1 MQAMLHSSIQVFLS
15 IICTS
20 LYYSITSYV
29 LDYVTTPTYGRNELG
44 CSGSRADVDYKLLHH
59 GERPS
64 TCFLC
69 TRQCRQ
75 NEWSGRSLA
84 YLLPP
89 VPAAAFPTKSSH
101 CSGESGQASFC
112 VSDSIVSYSFILFR
126 YFQIGPIDHH
136 FCADTGNESHGQ
148 RK

>member
-1 MQAMLHSSIQVFLS
+1 MQAMLHSSIPVFLW
-15 IICTS
+15 IICKS
-20 LYYSITSYV
+20 LYYISCPGLRLHMVVMNSGVQAPGQTLTTSFYIMV
-29 LDYVTTPTYGRNELG
+29 SVPAHVS
-44 CSGSRADVDYKLLHH
+44 CAHA
-59 GERPS
+59 
-64 TCFLC
+64 
-69 TRQCRQ
+69 QCRQ

-84 YLLPP
+84 NLLPP

-126 YFQIGPIDHH
+126 YFQIWPIDHH

>member
-1 MQAMLHSSIQVFLS
+1 MQAMLHSSIPVFLW

-20 LYYSITSYV
+20 LYYRLCPGLSLHMVVSVMNSGVQAPGQTLTTSFYIMV
-29 LDYVTTPTYGRNELG
+29 SVPAHVA
-44 CSGSRADVDYKLLHH
+44 CAHA
-59 GERPS
+59 
-64 TCFLC
+64 
-69 TRQCRQ
+69 QCRQ

-84 YLLPP
+84 NLLVP

-126 YFQIGPIDHH
+126 YFQIWPIDHH